1 MHEAVEPLIEMYEW
15 VWRRFK
21 EDLKDLTPDEIEW
34 RPLPQANNINLI
46 IRHLRMETEWQLAG
60 LERGEAIPADVTPE
74 EQQVID
80 SVSFDFEEN
89 LKALDASCTRFIA
102 VLREMNSEQ
111 LKQRTEAASRNYPRM
126 ELQYLLSYHH
136 AIHLSVH
143 YGQIRTIRNLYCK
156 TRGQPA
162 RFFPVNPTF
171 PR

>member
-1 MHEAVEPLIEMYEW
+1 MYEAVEPLVEMYEW

-34 RPLPQANNINLI
+34 RPLPQGNNINLI
-46 IRHLRMETEWQLAG
+46 IRHLRMETDWQLAG

-80 SVSFDFEEN
+80 SVSFDFEQN
-89 LKALDASCTRFIA
+89 LKALDASCSRFIA
-102 VLREMNSEQ
+102 VLREMNLEQ
-111 LKQRTEAASRNYPRM
+111 LKRRTEAASRNYPGM
-126 ELQYLLSYHH
+126 ELQYILSYHQ
-136 AIHLSVH
+136 AIHLAQH
-143 YGQIRTIRNLYCK
+143 IGQIHTIRNLYRK